1 MLIVLSFA
9 IGVFIVNKSSA
20 NNVRYATKFEF
31 RYESLNIKLGRQY
44 VLNKTEFIIEPQ
56 NCTENIILVSNNK
69 NIVEISNEN
78 TIITKSIGNCTVTA
92 HIKSG
97 LNEFLT
103 TNIVVHVTTD
113 NYDDKEEFEINKTYT
128 LSQDVVMLEL
138 NSDEII
144 LQNNITISY
153 GEDVIEIVEYESNRL
168 ILRLKSLGNAKIVA
182 STQTKNIVIN
192 ITVN

>member
-9 IGVFIVNKSSA
+9 IGVFIVNKSHA

-69 NIVEISNEN
+69 NIVEIANEN

-103 TNIVVHVTTD
+103 TNIVVRVTTD
-113 NYDDKEEFEINKTYT
+113 NYDDKEEFEVNKTYA

-138 NSDEII
+138 NSDEMIFFARP
-144 LQNNITISY
+144 TISFPDTK
-153 GEDVIEIVEYESNRL
+153 E
-168 ILRLKSLGNAKIVA
+168 A
-182 STQTKNIVIN
+182 SFNLSKR
-192 ITVN
+192 